1 MRNLPIGVLGLTLLG
16 GSQLF
21 AQLRFEYGVDLSVE
35 NEVVTDRKVDDNT
48 TPLFLSINNPPFGTA
63 SGRSHVGTGVNKA
76 AATLHV
82 ASTPTDPLVIGYA
95 NAYAYWYDRVTISDP
110 THNGEPGTFTASML
124 VNGTGN
130 VAASGPWLSDL
141 DTEMYA
147 VWQAFVGVF
156 VDEQKFQE
164 DGWYGYW
171 ESDPIKGQLVS
182 GGAPLGQVQT
192 DLTFQFIFGE
202 PFTLSGRL
210 QTYMDVFSF
219 NGTEGT
225 FDSDLDLGNSAYWA
239 GMSAI
244 RNSSGQVVSANVTS
258 TSGVQWQN
266 AINPGA
272 LRGDF
277 DGNGL
282 VNLDDFNILAGHF
295 GTNVSPWTFGDATGD
310 GLVNLNDF
318 NILAQHFGM
327 TASATGPSAGDWS
340 ALGAAVPEPSFL
352 GLLILPLAAAS
363 ARREDRIGQ

>member
-1 MRNLPIGVLGLTLLG
+1 MRNLTIGALSVTFLTATH
-16 GSQLF
+16 LF

-35 NEVVTDRKVDDNT
+35 NEVATDRRVDDNAL
-48 TPLFLSINNPPFGTA
+48 PVVLSIDNPPFGTA

-82 ASTPTDPLVIGYA
+82 ASTAANPLVIGYA

-124 VNGTGN
+124 VNGAGN
-130 VAASGPWLSDL
+130 VTASGAWLSDPE
-141 DTEMYA
+141 TELYA
-147 VWQAFVGVF
+147 VWQAFIGVF
-156 VDEQKFQE
+156 VDDQKFQE
-164 DGWYGYW
+164 DGWFGYW
-171 ESDPIKGQLVS
+171 ESNPLLGQLVS

-192 DLTFQFIFGE
+192 DLTFNFIFGE

-239 GMSAI
+239 GISAI
-244 RNSSGQVVSANVTS
+244 RDGNGQVIAGANVTS
-258 TSGVQWQN
+258 ASGVQWLN
-266 AINPGA
+266 AINPGVT
-272 LRGDF
+272 RGDF

-282 VNLDDFNILAGHF
+282 VNLDDFNILAGNF

-318 NILAQHFGM
+318 NILAQHFGLP
-327 TASATGPSAGDWS
+327 ASATGPNAEDWS
-340 ALGAAVPEPSFL
+340 ALGAAVPEPAMLGLALSFA
-352 GLLILPLAAAS
+352 GLLI
-363 ARREDRIGQ
+363 RRR